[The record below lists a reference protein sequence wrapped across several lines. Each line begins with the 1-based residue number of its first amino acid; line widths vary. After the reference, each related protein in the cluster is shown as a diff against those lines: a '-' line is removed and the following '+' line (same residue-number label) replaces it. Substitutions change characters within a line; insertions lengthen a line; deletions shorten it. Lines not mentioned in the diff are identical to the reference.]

1 MTRTFIS
8 HIDFVNYILKK
19 RKEDKEEWVVET
31 CIVEDKEVIL
41 ELLDVWLLTYDVDEE
56 YFGNTGG
63 VTVRQLQS
71 QLARP
76 FLLDYLD

>member
-31 CIVEDKEVIL
+31 CIVEDKEGTL
-41 ELLDVWLLTYDVDEE
+41 
-56 YFGNTGG
+56 
-63 VTVRQLQS
+63 RC
-71 QLARP
+71 LATN
-76 FLLDYLD
+76 L